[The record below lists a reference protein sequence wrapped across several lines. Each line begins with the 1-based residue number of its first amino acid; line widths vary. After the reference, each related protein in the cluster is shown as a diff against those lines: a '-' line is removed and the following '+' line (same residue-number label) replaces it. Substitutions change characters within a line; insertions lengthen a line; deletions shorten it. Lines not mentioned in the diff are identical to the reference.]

1 MTGDKAKKMG
11 WAQKTSMLVMLVVK
25 NPLANARDP
34 RDADPIPGLGRS
46 PGEGNGNS
54 LQYSCLKNPMDK
66 RAWWATVQR
75 VAKSQT

>member
-25 NPLANARDP
+25 NLLANARDP